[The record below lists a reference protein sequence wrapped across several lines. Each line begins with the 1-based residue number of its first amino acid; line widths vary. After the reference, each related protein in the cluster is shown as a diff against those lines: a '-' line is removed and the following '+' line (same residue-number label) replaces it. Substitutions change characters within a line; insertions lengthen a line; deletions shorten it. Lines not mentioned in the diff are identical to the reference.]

1 MKRAIAALVSL
12 ALSFTLATLVDVTG
26 DTQSFSETYPAVVCP
41 PTLTGLSSQ
50 ISISSRKTQFQSL
63 ENQNGKTTPFN
74 ALRYPV
80 FKDSLVISA
89 SGVTPVIWQ
98 SRAGS
103 WAGGTICSGPIS
115 SQWFV
120 GGSSDVTT
128 RGRLVVINSG
138 LSEAI
143 VDVQAFSENGKQPLK
158 SLNLKSRSY
167 TVVSLDS
174 LATGDKQLAVHV
186 VPRSGRINAFM
197 IDELGAGLK
206 ALGGDFVNPITLES
220 KLLVIPAI
228 PNQLVKKGQEATG
241 GHTLRILAP
250 SDMDANFAVEI
261 LSADGRFVPLGFG
274 ARKILAGIVTEFSLS
289 PKISASA
296 FAVRITSNEPVVA
309 AISSNVTIK
318 GRKDFVWSVPTPALV
333 PMSIAVTGLS
343 PLIAFAGDLIDI
355 KMQVTFVNGETT
367 LTTIKGSDIATWR
380 VPKEARS
387 ISVLEASA
395 FSYAGALI
403 ASNNGYG
410 YIPITP
416 GSLLT
421 KVEIPRS
428 NIRVLNP

>member
-1 MKRAIAALVSL
+1 MKRAIAALVAL
-12 ALSFTLATLVDVTG
+12 ALSFTLATHLTVTD

-50 ISISSRKTQFQSL
+50 ISISSRKIQFQRL
-63 ENQNGKTTPFN
+63 ENRSTKTMPFN
-74 ALRYPV
+74 VLRYPV
-80 FKDSLVISA
+80 SKDSLVISA

-103 WAGGTICSGPIS
+103 WAGGTICSGPTS

-120 GGSSDVTT
+120 GGSADITT

-158 SLNLKSRSY
+158 SLNLKSKSY

-174 LATGDKQLAVHV
+174 LATGDKRLTVHV

-197 IDELGAGLK
+197 IDERVAGLK
-206 ALGGDFVNPITLES
+206 TLGGDIVNPITSES

-228 PNQLVKKGQEATG
+228 PNQRPKKGKKTTG
-241 GHTLRILAP
+241 SHTLRILAP
-250 SDMDANFAVEI
+250 SDMDTNFTLEF
-261 LSADGRFVPLGFG
+261 LSADGRFVPVGFSS
-274 ARKILAGIVTEFSLS
+274 RKILAGVVTEFPLS

-296 FAVRITSNEPVVA
+296 FAVRIRSEEPVVA
-309 AISSNVTIK
+309 AISSSVTIK
-318 GRKDFVWSVPTPALV
+318 GRNDFVWSVPTLALV
-333 PMSIAVTGLS
+333 PMSIAMTGLS
-343 PLIAFAGDLIDI
+343 PLIAFAGDSIAI
-355 KMQVTFVNGETT
+355 RMQITLVNGKTT

-380 VPKEARS
+380 VPKTARS
-387 ISVLEASA
+387 ISILKVSEE
-395 FSYAGALI
+395 SYAGALV
-403 ASNNGYG
+403 ASDNGYG

-416 GSLLT
+416 GSLLA
-421 KVEIPRS
+421 KVETPRS